1 MNVDSMDL
9 GDLFQKIY
17 YLLIGLFEDFS
28 SILKWFLKPID
39 LGIIGKFAPIEMI
52 GAGFIIA
59 VLGWAIVRMFI

>member
-1 MNVDSMDL
+1 MNADSMDL

-39 LGIIGKFAPIEMI
+39 LGIGKFAPVEMI
-52 GAGFIIA
+52 GAGFIILL
-59 VLGWAIVRMFI
+59 LGWAIVRLFI